1 MLSKIKSVAFIKQN
15 ALVKYEMFYASET
28 SVMTSNDEQADITT
42 REEVIIPPSVGKW
55 AISIAFV
62 RPSACSFVAYIANN
76 SRTQRPSVSKFGR
89 KVPNL

>member
-1 MLSKIKSVAFIKQN
+1 MLSKIKSAAFIKQN

-42 REEVIIPPSVGKW
+42 REEVIPPSVGKW

-76 SRTQRPSVSKFGR
+76 SRTQRPSVSKFRR
-89 KVPNL
+89 KVSNL